1 MSHFGSRCCP
11 KYVSAKPL
19 TIFNLPMPALD
30 DLACADLPGAID
42 PGFVDLEVR
51 LLRNNSPPQVTL
63 PPKILRNHAGCREF
77 LGTEGIFN
85 RGDYSIPWVKTL
97 LSGRLSLGFP
107 YFPPSKMEENDVFP
121 TVLAI

>member
-51 LLRNNSPPQVTL
+51 LLRKNSAPGSPFA
-63 PPKILRNHAGCREF
+63 LRSSETMLDVGN
-77 LGTEGIFN
+77 
-85 RGDYSIPWVKTL
+85 
-97 LSGRLSLGFP
+97 SLGP
-107 YFPPSKMEENDVFP
+107 RRYKK
-121 TVLAI
+121 